1 VPDGELTTAQLA
13 ELTGVPAGT
22 LRVWESRYGFP
33 GRAALPGGHRRY
45 SQADASAVTR
55 VLALRAQGLGLS
67 SAIERV
73 RIDSAAPPAS
83 VFAALRASRPDLQ
96 SQVVSKRAL
105 LALTRAIEDEQ
116 CARARHGVVIGS
128 FQRERHYRSSEH
140 RWRELARTARL
151 AVALASFRVLREPA
165 HAPIEVP
172 VAYEHELSRE
182 WTVIVC
188 APGASACLAA
198 WELPEPGSVPDAA
211 RRFETIWSLEP
222 AAVRAALRS
231 AEGVLRLVAPAVAS
245 RLEAVLPGSTPGAS
259 SELRFASELAGR
271 AFGYLAAEIEPAP

>member
-1 VPDGELTTAQLA
+1 MSDGELTTAQLA
-13 ELTGVPAGT
+13 ELTGVPPGT

-33 GRAALPGGHRRY
+33 GQAALPGGHHRY

-73 RIDSAAPPAS
+73 RMDSAGAAS
-83 VFAALRASRPDLQ
+83 VFAALGASRPDLQ

-128 FQRERHYRSSEH
+128 FQRRRHYRSSEH
-140 RWRELARTARL
+140 RWRELARTAKL
-151 AVALASFRVLREPA
+151 AVALANFRVLREPA

-188 APGASACLAA
+188 APSASCLAA

-245 RLEAVLPGSTPGAS
+245 RLEGLLPASTPGAS
-259 SELRFASELAGR
+259 SELRFASDLAGR
-271 AFGYLAAEIEPAP
+271 AFGYLAAEVVPAL